1 MNFSQFL
8 LILKA
13 RFKIVLLTFIA
24 TVSVALIV
32 SLLIPKSY
40 TATTS
45 LILNYKGM
53 DPVTGIVLPAQLMPG
68 YVATQVDIITSQNV
82 AVKVVDALKFTNSP
96 QAQQQFQEATQGR
109 GDIRN
114 WFAGLLLKN
123 IDVQPS
129 RESSVIELSF
139 TGADPEFAAIVAN
152 AFAVAYQETS
162 LQLKIAPAQ
171 GASTYLST
179 QTKALRENL
188 EVAQTKL
195 SAYQQENGIT
205 SGIEQF
211 DAESAKL
218 NELTTQ
224 LVTAQGNAI
233 EASSRQYNSTR
244 GNAEQSPDVA
254 ANPLVQNLKVQIAS
268 ADAKLADIAQRLGQ
282 NHPQYQSAKAE
293 SDKIKLEYQE
303 ALRNATASVGGTAR
317 IHQQREGELRVQV
330 AAQKTKVLALNR
342 TRDQLALLQKDVDS
356 AQRALE
362 AVNQRYTQTNLEG
375 QGNQT
380 DIGILNPAVPPIKHS
395 SPRTLINLILSIF
408 LGTILGV
415 GFALLAELFD
425 RRVRSAED
433 IQEGIA
439 IPVLGVIVSD
449 SVEQPRRRRFL
460 PLLRASN
467 AENFHYTS
475 FKS

>member
-13 RFKIVLLTFIA
+13 RFKIILLTFVT
-24 TVSVALIV
+24 TVTITLVV

-53 DPVTGIVLPAQLMPG
+53 DPVTGIALPAQLMPG
-68 YVATQVDIITSQNV
+68 YMATQVDIITSQNV
-82 AVKVVDALKFTNSP
+82 AVKVVDALKFTNST
-96 QAQQQFQEATQGR
+96 QAQAQFQEATQGR

-114 WFAGLLLKN
+114 WFAGLLLKKL
-123 IDVQPS
+123 DVQPS

-162 LQLKIAPAQ
+162 LQLKTAPAQ
-171 GASTYLST
+171 IASTYLGT
-179 QTKALRENL
+179 QTKVLRENL
-188 EVAQTKL
+188 KVAQTNL

-218 NELTTQ
+218 NELTAQ
-224 LVTAQGNAI
+224 LVAAQGNAI
-233 EASSRQYNSTR
+233 EASSRQNGTR

-254 ANPLVQNLKVQIAS
+254 ANPLVQSLKVQIS
-268 ADAKLADIAQRLGQ
+268 STDAKLADIAQRLGQ

-293 SDKIKLEYQE
+293 ADKIKSEYQE
-303 ALRNATASVGGTAR
+303 ALRNATANVGGTAR
-317 IHQQREGELRVQV
+317 IHQQREGELRAQV

-342 TRDQLALLQKDVDS
+342 TRDQLALLQKDVDN

-362 AVNQRYTQTNLEG
+362 AVNQRFTQTSLEG

-380 DIGILNPAVPPIKHS
+380 DVGILNPAVPPIKHS
-395 SPRTLINLILSIF
+395 SPKTLVNLILAIF
-408 LGTILGV
+408 LGTLLGV
-415 GFALLAELFD
+415 GFALLAELLD
-425 RRVRSAED
+425 RRVRSADD
-433 IQEGIA
+433 IQEGVA

-449 SVEQPRRRRFL
+449 SLEQPRRRRFI
-460 PLLRASN
+460 PLLRSSKTKNSN
-467 AENFHYTS
+467 YLS
-475 FKS
+475 FKN